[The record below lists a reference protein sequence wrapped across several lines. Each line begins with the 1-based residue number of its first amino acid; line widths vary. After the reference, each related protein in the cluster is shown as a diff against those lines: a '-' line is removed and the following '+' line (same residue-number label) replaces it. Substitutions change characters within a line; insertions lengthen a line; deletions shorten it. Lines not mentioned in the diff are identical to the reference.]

1 MRTMNKSTWATI
13 VYQWRVSD
21 PGLTQVEAAEV
32 VGVNERTLR
41 RWEAGEIC
49 PSARKMRRYLRMMG
63 VTPRASME
71 G

>member
-1 MRTMNKSTWATI
+1 MNKPTWATI

-21 PGLTQVEAAEV
+21 GLTQVKAAEA

-49 PSARKMRRYLRMMG
+49 PSARKMLCYLRMMG
-63 VTPRASME
+63 ATESASME